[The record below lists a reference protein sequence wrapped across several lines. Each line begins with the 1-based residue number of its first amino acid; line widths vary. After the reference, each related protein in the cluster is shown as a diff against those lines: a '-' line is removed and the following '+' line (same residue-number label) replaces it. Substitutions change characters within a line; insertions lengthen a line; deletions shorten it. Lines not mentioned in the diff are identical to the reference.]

1 METRA
6 HHILIGLFA
15 VAALAAA
22 LLFALWLGKSGSQGQ
37 FSLYEVI
44 FTEAVS
50 GLSQGSA
57 VEFNGIRIGSVADL
71 RLDPDDPRKVRARIR
86 IDSSAP
92 IRTDTRARL
101 NMTGVTG
108 LSNIRL
114 SSGDG
119 GTPLT
124 APPGELPVIP
134 TVPSS
139 FNKLLAS
146 GGDVISNAAGLL
158 AQAQEL
164 FSPQNIA
171 NFSRSLEYLEQ
182 TTGALAAEREDM
194 RRLLR
199 ELARASGQTNTALE
213 EATRL
218 LVTANR
224 LIDEQGQKTLDSA
237 QGSMAALERAM
248 RTIDT
253 LLADNR
259 SPLDAS
265 IAALAEL
272 GPAIAEL
279 RDTLASLRAIT
290 RRLEDRPADY
300 LLGLEPAREFQP

>member
-6 HHILIGLFA
+6 HHVLIGLFT
-15 VAALAAA
+15 VAAIAAA
-22 LLFALWLGKSGSQGQ
+22 LFFTFWLGKGGGERQ
-37 FSLYEVI
+37 FDLFEVV

-57 VEFNGIRIGSVADL
+57 VEFNGIRIGSVDDL
-71 RLDPDDPRKVRARIR
+71 KLDPDDPRKVRARIR
-86 IDSSAP
+86 VDRHAP

-101 NMTGVTG
+101 NLTGVTG
-108 LSNIRL
+108 LANIRL
-114 SSGDG
+114 NSGEG

-124 APPGELPVIP
+124 APPGQIPVIP
-134 TVPSS
+134 TEPSS

-146 GGDVISNAAGLL
+146 GGDVITNASELL

-164 FSPQNIA
+164 LSPQNIA
-171 NFSRSLEYLEQ
+171 NISSTLEYLAQ

-199 ELARASGQTNTALE
+199 ELARASGQTNTALA

-218 LVTANR
+218 LATANR

-237 QGSMAALERAM
+237 QGSMVALERAM

-259 SPLDAS
+259 VPLNAS

-272 GPAIAEL
+272 GPTIAEL
-279 RDTLASLRAIT
+279 RDTLASLRTIT

-300 LLGLEPAREFQP
+300 LLGLEPIREFQP